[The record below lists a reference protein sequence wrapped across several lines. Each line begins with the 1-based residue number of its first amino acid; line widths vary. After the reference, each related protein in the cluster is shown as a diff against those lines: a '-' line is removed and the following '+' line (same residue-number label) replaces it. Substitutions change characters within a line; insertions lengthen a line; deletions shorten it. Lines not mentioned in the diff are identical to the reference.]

1 MRALVL
7 SASNVS
13 TSGRGS
19 ASLLAAEE
27 LAAGLRSAGREAEV
41 LDLRGLELPSCTM
54 CERCADS
61 ALSERGLA
69 DWACAVAPDFARAA
83 AAMARADELLFV
95 VPHYAGLPSKLASL
109 LERLEELCYLRYC
122 GESARNAAARRAAAE
137 RAAGA
142 TEGAAADAAA
152 PAPLAAPFA
161 GKRAGLLVHG
171 GMTEGFAAAY
181 RANLAAPLLSVFA
194 SMGLATVHAGPEG
207 VPVFGVA
214 GYGARPGGTAAA
226 MVHDE
231 AGRRAAVEALL
242 RAVLEGAAGAA

>member
-27 LAAGLRSAGREAEV
+27 LATGLRSAGREAEV
-41 LDLRGLELPSCTM
+41 LDLRGLELPSCTI
-54 CERCADS
+54 CERCAES
-61 ALSERGLA
+61 ALSPRGLA
-69 DWACAVAPDFARAA
+69 DWHCAVAPDFARAA
-83 AAMARADELLFV
+83 AAMAGADELLFV
-95 VPHYAGLPSKLASL
+95 VPHYAGIPSKLASL

-122 GESARNAAARRAAAE
+122 GESARNAAARRAAAD
-137 RAAGA
+137 RPAGVP
-142 TEGAAADAAA
+142 EGGVAA

-194 SMGLATVHAGPEG
+194 SMGLAAVHAGPED

-226 MVHDE
+226 MVQDE